1 MSIKIYTN
9 FFLSSTGCN
18 LKISFLKNKMKQTWI
33 VSSYLAEQWVHCNM
47 SITFGTEGQNAMKN
61 Q

>member
-1 MSIKIYTN
+1 
-9 FFLSSTGCN
+9 
-18 LKISFLKNKMKQTWI
+18 MKQTWI